1 MRGYGPGPMEPV
13 ETAVMSGVVL
23 LVVPLLALRWF
34 RTDEL
39 RRPGRQL
46 MIGVVPGVVGAAV
59 ALLPR
64 LDLVR
69 DSLDAVVVSLLVV
82 VVAVLVI
89 TLVVIRSGTQSEP
102 SEHSDP

>member
-1 MRGYGPGPMEPV
+1 MEPV
-13 ETAVMSGVVL
+13 ETAAMAGVVL
-23 LVVPLLALRWF
+23 LVVPLVALRWF
-34 RTDEL
+34 GTDEL

-46 MIGVVPGVVGAAV
+46 MIGVVPGVVGAAI

-82 VVAVLVI
+82 GVAVLVI
-89 TLVVIRSGTQSEP
+89 ALVILRTGAHSEP
-102 SEHSDP
+102 SDP

>member
-1 MRGYGPGPMEPV
+1 MEPV
-13 ETAVMSGVVL
+13 ETAAMAGVVL
-23 LVVPLLALRWF
+23 LVVPLVALRWF
-34 RTDEL
+34 GTDEL

-46 MIGVVPGVVGAAV
+46 MIGVVPGVVGAAI

-82 VVAVLVI
+82 AVAVLVI
-89 TLVVIRSGTQSEP
+89 ALVLLRTGTH

>member
-1 MRGYGPGPMEPV
+1 M
-13 ETAVMSGVVL
+13 AGVVL

-34 RTDEL
+34 GTEEL

-46 MIGVVPGVVGAAV
+46 MIGVVPGVVGAAI

-82 VVAVLVI
+82 AVAVLVI
-89 TLVVIRSGTQSEP
+89 ALVILRTGTP

>member
-1 MRGYGPGPMEPV
+1 MEPV
-13 ETAVMSGVVL
+13 ETAAMAGVVL
-23 LVVPLLALRWF
+23 LVVPLVALRWF
-34 RTDEL
+34 GTDEL
-39 RRPGRQL
+39 RRPGPQL
-46 MIGVVPGVVGAAV
+46 LIGVVPGVVGAAI

-82 VVAVLVI
+82 VVLALALVLVYF
-89 TLVVIRSGTQSEP
+89 RSGAP

>member
-1 MRGYGPGPMEPV
+1 
-13 ETAVMSGVVL
+13 
-23 LVVPLLALRWF
+23 
-34 RTDEL
+34 
-39 RRPGRQL
+39 
-46 MIGVVPGVVGAAV
+46 MIGVVPGVVGAAI

-89 TLVVIRSGTQSEP
+89 ALVVLRSGTP

>member
-1 MRGYGPGPMEPV
+1 MESV
-13 ETAVMSGVVL
+13 ETAAMAGVVL
-23 LVVPLLALRWF
+23 LVVPLVALRWF
-34 RTDEL
+34 GTDEL

-46 MIGVVPGVVGAAV
+46 MIGVVPGVVGAAI

-82 VVAVLVI
+82 GVAVLVI
-89 TLVVIRSGTQSEP
+89 ALVILRTGTQ

>member
-1 MRGYGPGPMEPV
+1 MEPV
-13 ETAVMSGVVL
+13 ETAAMAGVVL
-23 LVVPLLALRWF
+23 LIVPLVALRWF
-34 RTDEL
+34 GTDEL

-46 MIGVVPGVVGAAV
+46 MIGVVPGVVGAAI

-82 VVAVLVI
+82 AVAVLVI
-89 TLVVIRSGTQSEP
+89 ALVILRTGAHSEP
-102 SEHSDP
+102 SDP